1 VVHEINSKIV
11 KSEMMLLIGRENDD
25 VTDADVTAD

>member
-1 VVHEINSKIV
+1 MNSEIV
-11 KSEMMLLIGRENDD
+11 KSEMMLLIERENDD